1 MTWLEIAE
9 IDLSAQW
16 QLTPVTVA
24 DIFRFGSVGNLYSH
38 FAIAHA
44 LADSEGEITD
54 LAGVERIQV
63 LNFRQIL
70 ALPKPEYFSD
80 RRLAIRGI
88 IPAIGRNIT
97 PLILTIEASDM
108 PLSNPSSVTVTPATA
123 STATPTSVTAATTN
137 TQLLA
142 LNTNRKGATVWNNS
156 TAQLYLELGGTAS
169 ATVYTAKLEAGGYYE
184 VPFGYTGAIAGLWTA
199 ANGNALVRELT

>member
-1 MTWLEIAE
+1 
-9 IDLSAQW
+9 
-16 QLTPVTVA
+16 
-24 DIFRFGSVGNLYSH
+24 
-38 FAIAHA
+38 
-44 LADSEGEITD
+44 
-54 LAGVERIQV
+54 
-63 LNFRQIL
+63 
-70 ALPKPEYFSD
+70 
-80 RRLAIRGI
+80 
-88 IPAIGRNIT
+88 
-97 PLILTIEASDM
+97 M